1 MPVKVAQPVAWA
13 MSPARLVAFHLL
25 SKPCQ
30 VVSTAAEKI
39 GIDHIARV
47 VPQGALHTSAL
58 EPFLEAWRHLPS
70 LASLTS
76 LYLSAFC
83 LEASEDDPLGLPYSV
98 LTAVR
103 YPALTQLTLH
113 GVSLKLD
120 DLRRVFASSAFPRL
134 RHLELHDTGLT
145 DDDLLGLASTPLY
158 LQLDT
163 VRARP

>member
-58 EPFLEAWRHLPS
+58 ACS
-70 LASLTS
+70 
-76 LYLSAFC
+76 C
-83 LEASEDDPLGLPYSV
+83 
-98 LTAVR
+98 
-103 YPALTQLTLH
+103 
-113 GVSLKLD
+113 
-120 DLRRVFASSAFPRL
+120 PRL
-134 RHLELHDTGLT
+134 ALEMIH
-145 DDDLLGLASTPLY
+145 
-158 LQLDT
+158 
-163 VRARP
+163 V